1 MKLMPGYRKIVPP
14 GFWML
19 LFVFFQGTVLLA
31 ASTEDWIRR
40 TGQAAA
46 ETARGNPQGVLY
58 QVLPAVQTNLP
69 TRTSVYANPGG
80 AGIQQ
85 PLPVNLNSRL
95 GSTGASYNAGTSYGF
110 KQPPRVY
117 QNVQAVA
124 ANRYLSNTTT
134 FVPPSGKDK

>member
-1 MKLMPGYRKIVPP
+1 MKVKPGLRKSAALF
-14 GFWML
+14 FWIL
-19 LFVFFQGTVLLA
+19 SFFLQGTVLA

-46 ETARGNPQGVLY
+46 ETARGNPQGVLH

-95 GSTGASYNAGTSYGF
+95 GSAGASYNAGTSYGF